1 MKKIRKRILVGIAIV
16 ILVCIS
22 GMVAATILLGP
33 TYLKEKADTTSEI
46 VAFLRAEGKNPVV
59 SVRGNEVTV
68 KWVSLG
74 SSACGLSDYEYMS
87 KIVVR
92 VKANKIINKVQMYVY
107 NSDGEM
113 IHDYWKGQVEVPRKD
128 NMIPNGPRK
137 TKPAGGE

>member
-22 GMVAATILLGP
+22 GMVAATI
-33 TYLKEKADTTSEI
+33 LKEKADTTSEI

-113 IHDYWKGQVEVPRKD
+113 IHDYWKGQVEIPRKD